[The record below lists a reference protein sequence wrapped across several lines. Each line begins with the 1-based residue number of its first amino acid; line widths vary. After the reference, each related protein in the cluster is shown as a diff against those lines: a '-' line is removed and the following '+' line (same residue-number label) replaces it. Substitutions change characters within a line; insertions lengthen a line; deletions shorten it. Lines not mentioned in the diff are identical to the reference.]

1 LARNGCTT
9 RECTAANTHTG
20 RDGKVQLNL
29 FDPDLTRVEFM
40 EFKPSGTTCCSPF
53 TGPPPTEKEN
63 R

>member
-1 LARNGCTT
+1 M
-9 RECTAANTHTG
+9 G

-29 FDPDLTRVEFM
+29 FDPNIIRAEFM
-40 EFKPSGTTCCSPF
+40 EFKPSGPTCCSPF